1 MVIEVSVHE
10 ISDYIGVRSNRKLFE
25 MLDGERDYLA
35 LVNAISGYGM
45 SGGRIVVAVDNSILV
60 GCYAYNPVTSA
71 SGCYSEDFIAEVGP
85 NARAVYAHNIWV
97 RPSHR
102 GSGLSKL
109 LRDAYSADAK
119 ARGYTHSVGFMPQ
132 TVDIEQWAMALKDVK
147 ILSAKDTH
155 GGWIT
160 VRPFA

>member
-10 ISDYIGVRSNRKLFE
+10 ISEYIGVRSNRKLFE
-25 MLDGERDYLA
+25 ILDGERDYLEIVNG
-35 LVNAISGYGM
+35 LVGYTGN
-45 SGGRIVVAVDNSILV
+45 GGRIVVAIDGEVLV
-60 GCYAYNPVTSA
+60 GCYAYNPVTSTA
-71 SGCYSEDFIAEVGP
+71 KCYSEDFIAEIGP

-102 GSGLSKL
+102 GSGLSKI
-109 LRDAYSADAK
+109 LRDAYSVDAK

-132 TVDIEQWAMALKDVK
+132 TVDIEQWAMALRDVR
-147 ILSAKDTH
+147 ILSAKDTR

-160 VRPFA
+160 VRPFT

>member
-1 MVIEVSVHE
+1 MVISIKVHD
-10 ISDYIGVRSNRKLFE
+10 ISDFLGDRSNRKLFE
-25 MLDGERDYLA
+25 RMDGDRNYLA
-35 LVNAISGYGM
+35 FVNGIVGYGV
-45 SGGRIVVAVDNSILV
+45 SGGRIVIAMNGDVMA
-60 GCYAYNPVTSA
+60 GCYGYNAVTPT
-71 SGCYSEDFIAEVGP
+71 SGCYSEEFVDELP
-85 NARAVYAHNIWV
+85 NGAVAAFAHNIWV
-97 RPSHR
+97 RPEYR